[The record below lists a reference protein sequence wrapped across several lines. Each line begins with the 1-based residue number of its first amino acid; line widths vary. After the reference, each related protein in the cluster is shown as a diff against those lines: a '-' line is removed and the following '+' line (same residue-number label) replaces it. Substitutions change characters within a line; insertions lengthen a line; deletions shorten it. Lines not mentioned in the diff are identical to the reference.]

1 MTAKES
7 KAIVDHVWQEFFI
20 QGNLDK
26 ADEFFA
32 PDYVNHDPAAPE
44 DRHGPEELRQFLSI
58 YHNAFPDMQFIIED
72 VIAEGDEV
80 AVRWTVRGTHQGE
93 FMGIPLRTTG

>member
-7 KAIVDHVWQEFFI
+7 KAVVDHVWEEFFI

-32 PDYVNHDPAAPE
+32 PDYVKSRP
-44 DRHGPEELRQFLSI
+44 
-58 YHNAFPDMQFIIED
+58 
-72 VIAEGDEV
+72 
-80 AVRWTVRGTHQGE
+80 RGTE
-93 FMGIPLRTTG
+93 TVP